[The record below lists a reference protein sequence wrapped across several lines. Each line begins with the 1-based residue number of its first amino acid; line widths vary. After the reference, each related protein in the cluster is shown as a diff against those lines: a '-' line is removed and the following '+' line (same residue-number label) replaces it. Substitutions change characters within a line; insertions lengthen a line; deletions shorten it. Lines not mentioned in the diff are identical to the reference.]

1 MKILKMRITQK
12 SRKACAALAMA
23 GLLPVTGLSSAL
35 AADVVVGV
43 PNWPSAAATASII
56 KVVLED
62 NLGLEVELQ
71 NGTNPVIF
79 EAMDTGSMHVHP
91 EVWLPNQ
98 ANLHDKFVKSKGTV
112 RMNPNGV
119 PSFQGMCVTKAT
131 ADRTGITDISDLADP
146 DMAKN
151 FDSNDDGRGEVWIG
165 ASGWASTN
173 IEKIR
178 AKSYGYDETMEL
190 LEMDESLAMAG
201 VDTAVAKDTN
211 HVFFCYTPNH
221 MFALHDLV
229 ILNEPEYDAAK
240 WTVIQPTDD
249 PQWLEKSSAPVAW
262 DLAYL
267 HVHYAAS
274 LEESHPEAADLLGK
288 VKMSTDLVSKMTFAL
303 VVEKM
308 SPGDHAQQWVKDNA
322 DLVES
327 WMK

>member
-1 MKILKMRITQK
+1 MKMPTWRRTL
-12 SRKACAALAMA
+12 CAALLSA
-23 GLLPVTGLSSAL
+23 GVSSVH
-35 AADVVVGV
+35 AADVVIGV
-43 PNWPSAAATASII
+43 PNWPSVAATASIL

-79 EAMDTGSMHVHP
+79 EAMDSGSMHVHP

-98 ANLHDKFVKSKGTV
+98 TNLHDKFVKSKGTV

-119 PSFQGMCVTKAT
+119 AAFQGMCVTKAT
-131 ADRTGITDISDLADP
+131 AERTGITRLADLADP
-146 DMAKN
+146 DMAKH
-151 FDSNDDGRGEVWIG
+151 FDTNGDGRGEIWIG

-190 LEMDESLAMAG
+190 LEMDETLAMANL
-201 VDTAVAKDTN
+201 DAAVAKDVD
-211 HVFFCYTPNH
+211 HVLFCYTPH
-221 MFALHDLV
+221 HVFALHDLV
-229 ILNEPEYDAAK
+229 ILEEPAYDASK

-249 PQWLEKSSAPVAW
+249 PQWLEKSDAPVAW

-274 LEESHPEAADLLGK
+274 LEQAHPEAAALLDN
-288 VKMSTDLVSKMTFAL
+288 VRLDTDLVSGMTYAL
-303 VVEKM
+303 VVDKADPDEYAK
-308 SPGDHAQQWVKDNA
+308 QWAKENA
-322 DLVES
+322 ALVDS